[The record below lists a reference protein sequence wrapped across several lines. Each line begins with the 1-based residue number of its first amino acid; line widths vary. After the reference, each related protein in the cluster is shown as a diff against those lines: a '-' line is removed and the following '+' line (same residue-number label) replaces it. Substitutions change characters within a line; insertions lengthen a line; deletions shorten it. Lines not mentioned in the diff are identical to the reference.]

1 MARNKDFDEDEL
13 LGKAVDLFWDK
24 GYHATS
30 AQDLVDGLG
39 ISRSSIY
46 NTYTDKKTLFSKALR
61 QYQGKNTSAV
71 LTLLGN
77 ADNPAEAIKQV
88 LYGVIR
94 ESEEDKL
101 AKGCFMV
108 NTAIELSSHDKEI
121 AELVSENNQS
131 VEDALTSVIEKGQH
145 LGQFK
150 TALPARALAR
160 FIFSTISG
168 LRVSARSGAGSSV
181 LEDIVRVALSA
192 L

>member
-145 LGQFK
+145 QGQFK